1 MKKTLFNTLSACAIL
16 FLITSSS
23 QSQPSRAFTIP
34 NLVTG
39 DAVPGEFIVKLK
51 SDDGISFL
59 STENVGRVLGGV
71 VKSKF
76 ESDPKLLVLKT
87 DQKIEDVYTE
97 LADSDL
103 VEYVEPNYIY
113 HADKTPNDP
122 DYTKTWGIK
131 NGVTADI
138 DINAEKAWDITTGS
152 GDVTVA
158 VIDTGIDLT
167 HPELKDNLWAN
178 EAELNGKPGVDDDG
192 NGYIDDIH
200 GYDFYNNK
208 GDPQDGHG
216 HGSHVSGVIGA
227 KGNNGVGVAGINWN
241 VKIMALKFLSDEG
254 SGSVADAVRAIDY
267 ATNMGAKIT
276 SNSWGG
282 SKESQALKEAIQR
295 AADKDVLFV
304 AAAGNDGESNDLNGH
319 YPANFDVANIIS
331 VAAIDK
337 TGALADFSNFGLT
350 KVHIAAPGVDTYST
364 SKDGG
369 YETMSGTSMA
379 TPHIAGVAALTL
391 SAKKMTMLELRKKI
405 LASVRPLPSLKDK
418 VASGGMI
425 DAFKAV
431 SP

>member
-1 MKKTLFNTLSACAIL
+1 MKKTLFNAIFACAII

-23 QSQPSRAFTIP
+23 SHSEPSRAFTIP
-34 NLVTG
+34 NLKAG

-51 SDDGISFL
+51 SDEGVNFL
-59 STENVGRVLGGV
+59 STENVGRILGGV

-76 ESDPKLLVLKT
+76 VGDPKLLVLKT
-87 DQKIEDVYTE
+87 DQKIEDVYSE
-97 LADSDL
+97 LADSEL

-113 HADKTPNDP
+113 HVDKTPNDP
-122 DYTKTWGIK
+122 DYSKTWGIK
-131 NGVTADI
+131 NGD
-138 DINAEKAWDITTGS
+138 NAGVDVNVEKAWDITTGS
-152 GDVTVA
+152 SGVTVA

-216 HGSHVSGVIGA
+216 HGTHVSGVIGA

-241 VKIMALKFLSDEG
+241 VKIMALKFLSDSG
-254 SGSVADAVRAIDY
+254 SGSAADAVRAIDY
-267 ATNMGAKIT
+267 ATMMGAKIS

-282 SKESQALKEAIQR
+282 TAESQALKEAIQR
-295 AADKDVLFV
+295 AAAKDMLFV
-304 AAAGNDGESNDLNGH
+304 AAAGNDSENNDTSDH
-319 YPANFDVANIIS
+319 YPANYDVANIIS

-364 SKDGG
+364 FKDGG

-379 TPHIAGVAALTL
+379 TPHVAGVAALAL
-391 SAKKMTMLELRKKI
+391 STKKMTMLELRKKV
-405 LASVRPLPSLKDK
+405 LASVHPLPSLKEK
-418 VASGGMI
+418 VATGGII
-425 DAFKAV
+425 DAFQAV
-431 SP
+431 Q